1 MLQFLSLPEDYYLPD
16 KLHCFFPA
24 NMNKQ
29 ALCFLLGQRAWLNE
43 SENPKKDCLPSVHQL
58 PDNYSRASCK
68 ENRWRVSANNA
79 GFLHS
84 AKAAKQPLVCSHTE
98 TAAKWQAELPNGA
111 GLGLRASR
119 CLQFPLAN
127 VGLNHLEAEATQVT
141 LKPMPP
147 PPSPQVPQWE
157 KHRRNASQ
165 PTWEAGLPRLMRAPT
180 VQAFSP
186 LWEKSGKWG
195 ELVHL
200 PSYDIGSL
208 RKET

>member
-1 MLQFLSLPEDYYLPD
+1 MSALPHSRDDISCASPSPLRHRRTNLILFTMLQFLSLPEDYYLPD

-165 PTWEAGLPRLMRAPT
+165 PT
-180 VQAFSP
+180 
-186 LWEKSGKWG
+186 
-195 ELVHL
+195 
-200 PSYDIGSL
+200 
-208 RKET
+208 